1 MLKISNGVKKLTA
14 LSIGLILIAAAC
26 NQTTTPAVTPPVVTP
41 PVATPPV
48 TNPPTPTPPVSSTTV
63 IVTYGS
69 SGFSP
74 ASVTVKKG
82 TEVIFVNNSSGNFW
96 PASAPH
102 PSHTD
107 YPALDPRNAI
117 AAGNSWSFV
126 FDKVGTW
133 KYHDHLNPVRGGSV
147 TVTN

>member
-1 MLKISNGVKKLTA
+1 MLKISNGEKKLTA
-14 LSIGLILIAAAC
+14 LSIGWILIAAAC
-26 NQTTTPAVTPPVVTP
+26 TQPPPPAVTPPVVTP

-82 TEVIFVNNSSGNFW
+82 TKVIFVNNSSGNFW

-117 AAGNSWSFV
+117 AAGKYLSFL
-126 FDKVGTW
+126 FFQNGTR
-133 KYHDHLNPVRGGSV
+133 KNHQHFNH
-147 TVTN
+147 